1 MESHIGEVFE
11 GTISGVM
18 EWGLYVELPN
28 TIEGLVH
35 VNTLTDD
42 YYIFDREHYSLTGE
56 STKRQYIMGQKIK
69 VRVEN
74 ADIVTKTVDFSP
86 VTEES
91 QGMAGGKE

>member
-1 MESHIGEVFE
+1 
-11 GTISGVM
+11 M

>member
-1 MESHIGEVFE
+1 
-11 GTISGVM
+11 M

-56 STKRQYIMGQKIK
+56 SKKRQYIMGQKIK

-86 VTEES
+86 VTRGKPGNGGRKGIKLWEKN
-91 QGMAGGKE
+91 QGFV